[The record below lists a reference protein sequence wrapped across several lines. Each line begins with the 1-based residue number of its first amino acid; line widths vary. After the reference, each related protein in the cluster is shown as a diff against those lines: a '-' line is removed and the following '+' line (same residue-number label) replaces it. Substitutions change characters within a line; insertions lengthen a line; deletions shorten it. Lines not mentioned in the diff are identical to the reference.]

1 MPIMPHLQIPRH
13 GLQQFRGRRLARLEL
28 TESDIEC
35 SGWNTN
41 VAGKQWS
48 SWSDRGRTRS
58 SSLAAPAL
66 GVGEA
71 WWVVGFNWTRWLS
84 YFVACPN
91 KGGLFVYEFV
101 GLFL

>member
-1 MPIMPHLQIPRH
+1 MVNIRSGLMPIMPHLQIPRH

-28 TESDIEC
+28 TLSDIEC
-35 SGWNTN
+35 GGWNTN

-48 SWSDRGRTRS
+48 SWLGRGRTRS

-71 WWVVGFNWTRWLS
+71 WS
-84 YFVACPN
+84 
-91 KGGLFVYEFV
+91 GLIERD
-101 GLFL
+101 G